1 MDINSFVKERNSLF
15 RVWLY
20 VLCSSSPVISP
31 ISRLNIWINF
41 GGDDPYH
48 RYHLHIQLHLFKPP
62 NGQS

>member
-48 RYHLHIQLHLFKPP
+48 TIA
-62 NGQS
+62 SI